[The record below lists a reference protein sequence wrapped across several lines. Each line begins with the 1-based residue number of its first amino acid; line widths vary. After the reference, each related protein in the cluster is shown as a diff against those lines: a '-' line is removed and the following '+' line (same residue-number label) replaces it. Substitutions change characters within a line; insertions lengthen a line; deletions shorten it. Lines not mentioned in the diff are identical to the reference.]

1 MRHAVHEDFIELRGE
16 GKDVAV
22 ALGKGPW
29 VQKPGGF
36 DVFHMVTF
44 GDVWN
49 GWVNC

>member
-29 VQKPGGF
+29 VQKFVANGAS
-36 DVFHMVTF
+36 H
-44 GDVWN
+44 GDVW
-49 GWVNC
+49 